1 MKYKPLFLIPSL
13 FLITI
18 ILGCASTE
26 EVAAPKAAEPPPP
39 VKLSLQLEAGP
50 ALNPDGESRASPLVI
65 RIYQLASIDKF
76 NTSDFFALYDNDQSI
91 LGNAVQFR
99 QEMELKPSTE
109 KSLTLDVKPD
119 TRYFA
124 VFAAF
129 RDLDNAQWRAV
140 LPIPFDQPSALKVSL
155 DGYTVK
161 LEKR

>member
-1 MKYKPLFLIPSL
+1 MTYKPF
-13 FLITI
+13 FLITALFFI
-18 ILGCASTE
+18 TFIFGCASTE
-26 EVAAPKAAEPPPP
+26 EVAAPKPAEPPPP
-39 VKLSLQLEAGP
+39 VKLTLQLESGP
-50 ALNPDGESRASPLVI
+50 ALNPDGENRASPLVI

-76 NTSDFFALYDNDQSI
+76 NTSDFFALYDNDQTL
-91 LGNAVQFR
+91 LGNAVQYR
-99 QEMELKPSTE
+99 QEMELKPSTD

-140 LPIPFDQPSALKVSL
+140 LPLASDQSSALKILL